1 MLKRTFKAL
10 TNRFLRYEK
19 RNLRKEDEAKL
30 IVSEVL
36 TQEIK
41 KGKPIVFNGSKTEL
55 QPMRIRKTPATDPRL
70 CLKLAHLSQHANALR
85 SRSKFR

>member
-19 RNLRKEDEAKL
+19 RNIRKEDEAKS

-41 KGKPIVFNGSKTEL
+41 KGKPIVFNGTMWFVDGKG
-55 QPMRIRKTPATDPRL
+55 Q
-70 CLKLAHLSQHANALR
+70 LKR
-85 SRSKFR
+85 VKVRVME